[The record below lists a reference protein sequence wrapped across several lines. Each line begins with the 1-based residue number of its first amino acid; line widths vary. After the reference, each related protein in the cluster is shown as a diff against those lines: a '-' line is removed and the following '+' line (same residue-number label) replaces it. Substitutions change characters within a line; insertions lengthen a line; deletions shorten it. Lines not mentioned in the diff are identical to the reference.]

1 MGRCGLGLAVI
12 ATLCLLIA
20 SDVEPARAESPA
32 ALAATHSGMAAARE
46 AGRERPLPA
55 AHFRKSQSF
64 YCYPRNYWWFY
75 RPYTTAQQNYA
86 RCMPYFHYL
95 GPTDYERGSPDRV
108 LRYR

>member
-20 SDVEPARAESPA
+20 SDVESARAGSPA

-75 RPYTTAQQNYA
+75 RPYTTAEQGYA

-95 GPTDYERGSPDRV
+95 GQPDGRRGANPDRAIK
-108 LRYR
+108 

>member
-12 ATLCLLIA
+12 ATLCLHIA
-20 SDVEPARAESPA
+20 SDVGPARAGSFA
-32 ALAATHSGMAAARE
+32 ALAATPAGLAAALDTSPT
-46 AGRERPLPA
+46 RPLPA

-95 GPTDYERGSPDRV
+95 GPTDYQRGRPDRV
-108 LRYR
+108 LR

>member
-20 SDVEPARAESPA
+20 SDVEPARAGSLA
-32 ALAATHSGMAAARE
+32 ALATTPAGLAAVLDTSPT
-46 AGRERPLPA
+46 RPLPV

-95 GPTDYERGSPDRV
+95 GPTDYQRGRPDRV
-108 LRYR
+108 LR